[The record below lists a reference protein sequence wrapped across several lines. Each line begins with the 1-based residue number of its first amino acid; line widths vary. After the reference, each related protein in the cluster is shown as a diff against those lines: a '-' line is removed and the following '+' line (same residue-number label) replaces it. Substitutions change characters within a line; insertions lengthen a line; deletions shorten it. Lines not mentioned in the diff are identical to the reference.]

1 MRAFIV
7 RLDNQPGTLAYLG
20 EALGGRGIN
29 IAGVA
34 GTTWEGSGAIG
45 LITNNDA
52 STKALL
58 DERGIAYRDVEV
70 VSAGL
75 DDRPG
80 SLGAAARLL
89 ADRGINVELVMP
101 IGMQANRITVA
112 FGIDDPVGARE
123 ALGDLAATGASL

>member
-7 RLDNQPGTLAYLG
+7 RLDNQPGTLAALG

-45 LITNNDA
+45 LLTNNDA

-112 FGIDDPVGARE
+112 FGVDDPGGARE